1 MTTPVAAFE
10 VYSVAG
16 EDRLSSP
23 LRRAAQWAGTA
34 VVSLFDLGGG
44 GAPAMTDIV
53 LRLVLDGSEVHRLQP
68 SDIDDVQA
76 TLELAQHD
84 LRTLDAV
91 DFADAWFD

>member
-1 MTTPVAAFE
+1 MTTPVPASE

-16 EDRLSSP
+16 EDRASSP

-34 VVSLFDLGGG
+34 AVSLFDLGGG
-44 GAPAMTDIV
+44 AAPAMTDIV
-53 LRLVLDGSEVHRLQP
+53 FRLVLDGSEVHRLEP
-68 SDIDDVQA
+68 SDIDDFQS

>member
-1 MTTPVAAFE
+1 VSTPVPASE

-16 EDRLSSP
+16 EDRRAST

-34 VVSLFDLGGG
+34 AVSLFDLGAG
-44 GAPAMTDIV
+44 GAPSMTDIV
-53 LRLVLDGSEVHRLQP
+53 FRLVLDGSEVHRLQP
-68 SDIDDVQA
+68 SDIDDMQA

-84 LRTLDAV
+84 LRLLDAV